1 MGGGESLMLT
11 HARRP
16 SIGLALVLSILLA
29 ACTPAQPRTG
39 TPTTAPQGA
48 EQPRSGGQLVFI
60 VSAEPPSY
68 DGHKETTF
76 AMLHPTAPHYSL
88 LLRFDPNDLTKIIPD
103 VAAAMP
109 EVSADKL
116 SYTIKLRDGVKFH
129 DGSILT
135 SEDVLATYNKIIFPP
150 TGVTSPRKGAYA
162 AVDTISA
169 PDKSTIAFKLKY
181 PSASFLANLASPW
194 NFIYSAAKLK
204 TDIKYYEK
212 NIMGTGPFEFASYE
226 KGSAWTGRRFK
237 GYFLE
242 GRPYLD
248 GFRAVFI
255 ADANAQKNAIQGQQ
269 AMIEFRG
276 FTPQQR
282 DDLSRALPNN
292 LAIQEAP
299 WVCVNYV
306 SINTTVKP
314 FDDVRVRRAMTLAID
329 RWAGSEA
336 LQKIT
341 IVKDVGGLMRP
352 KGPFAQA
359 DADLQKIAGFSKDAK
374 ASQDQARALL
384 KEAGAENLTFE
395 FLNRNVTT
403 PYEPVAVFL
412 INEWKKV
419 GITATHKVKETSA
432 YLADLRAKNFQVG
445 LDFNCDFLDEP
456 DLQLA
461 KFYSASKLGA
471 GLNFSYY
478 DDAKLD
484 SMIDGQSRETDPAKR
499 KTLVVEIEKYAMD
512 EKAYQWP
519 VLWWYRIIPYNN
531 KLRGWKVGSNH
542 YTNQDLVSVW
552 LAN

>member
-1 MGGGESLMLT
+1 MQRA
-11 HARRP
+11 ARRP
-16 SIGLALVLSILLA
+16 GVGLALVLAILLA
-29 ACTPAQPRTG
+29 ACTQGPARSGAPTG
-39 TPTTAPQGA
+39 APSGAA
-48 EQPRSGGQLVFI
+48 EQPRAGGQLVFI
-60 VSAEPPSY
+60 VSAEPPSF

-88 LLRFDPNDLTKIIPD
+88 LLRFDPNDLTKVIPD
-103 VAAAMP
+103 VAATLP
-109 EVSADKL
+109 EASADKL
-116 SYTIKLRDGVKFH
+116 SYTVKLRDNVKFH
-129 DGSILT
+129 DGTVLT
-135 SEDVLATYNKIIFPP
+135 SEDVVATYNKIIFPP
-150 TGVTSPRKGAYA
+150 SGVSSPRKGAYA
-162 AVDTISA
+162 AVESLSA
-169 PDKSTIAFKLKY
+169 PDKSSVIFKLKY
-181 PSASFLANLASPW
+181 PSASFLTNLASPW

-204 TDIKYYEK
+204 EDIKYYEK
-212 NIMGTGPFEFASYE
+212 SIMGTGPFEFASYE
-226 KGSAWTGRRFK
+226 KGSAWTGRKFK
-237 GYFLE
+237 DYFLQ

-299 WVCVNYV
+299 WICVNYV
-306 SINTTVKP
+306 SFNTTQKP
-314 FDDVRVRRAMTLAID
+314 FDDPRVRRALTLGID

-341 IVKDVGGLMRP
+341 IVKDVGGLLRP
-352 KGPFAQA
+352 KGPFAMA
-359 DADLQKIAGFSKDAK
+359 DADLQKIAGFSKDTK
-374 ASQDQARALL
+374 ASQDKARALL
-384 KEAGAENLTFE
+384 KEAGQENLTFE

-412 INEWKKV
+412 INEWKKIGV
-419 GITATHKVKETSA
+419 TATHKVKETSA
-432 YLADLRAKNFQVG
+432 YLADLRNKNYQVG

-471 GLNFSYY
+471 GLNLSHY
-478 DDAKLD
+478 DDPKLD
-484 SMIDGQSRETDPAKR
+484 SMIDAQGRETDAAKR
-499 KTLVVEIEKYAMD
+499 KQIVGDIERYAMD
-512 EKAYQWP
+512 EMAYQWP

-531 KLRGWKVGSNH
+531 KLRGWKIGSNH

>member
-1 MGGGESLMLT
+1 MMLS
-11 HARRP
+11 AMRRP
-16 SIGLALVLSILLA
+16 TIGLALVLSILLA
-29 ACTPAQPRTG
+29 ACAQNAPRTAATG
-39 TPTTAPQGA
+39 APTGGAA
-48 EQPRSGGQLVFI
+48 EQPRAGGQLVFI
-60 VSAEPPSY
+60 VSAEPPSF

-88 LLRFDPNDLTKIIPD
+88 LLRFDPADLTKVIPD

-116 SYTIKLRDGVKFH
+116 TYTVKLRDNVKFH
-129 DGSILT
+129 DQTVLT

-150 TGVTSPRKGAYA
+150 AGTTSPRKGAYA
-162 AVDTISA
+162 AVDSMSA
-169 PDKSTIAFKLKY
+169 PDPKTVVFKLKY
-181 PSASFLANLASPW
+181 PSASFLTNLASPW

-204 TDIKYYEK
+204 TDIKFYEK
-212 NIMGTGPFEFASYE
+212 AIMGTGPFEFASYE
-226 KGSAWTGRRFK
+226 KGSAWTGRKFK
-237 GYFLE
+237 DYFLQ

-269 AMIEFRG
+269 ALVEFRG

-299 WVCVNYV
+299 WICVNYV
-306 SINTTVKP
+306 SFNTTQKP
-314 FDDVRVRRAMTLAID
+314 FDDPRVRRALSLGID

-336 LQKIT
+336 LSKIT

-352 KGPFAQA
+352 KGPFAMA

-374 ASQDQARALL
+374 ASQDKARALL
-384 KEAGAENLTFE
+384 KEAGQENLTFE

-403 PYEPVAVFL
+403 PYEPVAIFL
-412 INEWKKV
+412 INEWKKIGV
-419 GITATHKVKETSA
+419 TATHKVKETSA
-432 YLADLRAKNFQVG
+432 YLADLRNKNFQVG

-461 KFYSASKLGA
+461 KFNSASKLGA
-471 GLNFSYY
+471 GLNLSHY
-478 DDAKLD
+478 DDTKLD
-484 SMIDGQSRETDPAKR
+484 SMIDAQSRETDPVKR
-499 KTLVVEIEKYAMD
+499 KALVGDIERYAMD
-512 EKAYQWP
+512 EQAYQWP
-519 VLWWYRIIPYNN
+519 VLWWYRIIPHNS
-531 KLRGWKVGSNH
+531 KLRGWRIGSNH